1 MKCPKYKCVVKHINT
16 SKNTSLFR
24 METSERFHDLLFE
37 ISNENRF
44 EVLKSLNVESKR
56 IIDLTRETKLT
67 TTEVRRHVSRLADV
81 GLIQRDVE
89 GVYHLTPYGDVV
101 LLILQE
107 YNFLSTNS
115 DYFQTHIL
123 SKIPNRFVK
132 QIGELTES
140 KKTKNVMDF
149 LLHIENLFKESN
161 EYVWLLVDQFPLN
174 SLSTIMAAI
183 ERGVQFKIIEPID
196 RVLSPDIAS
205 MTSEETQIFSRAR
218 HTPLVEYRMLDEVNV
233 FLFLSESRC
242 VIAFPTADG
251 QYDYTGF
258 AAKDDSSLKWCTNLF
273 QSYWDDGVLRKSS
286 SPSEHVDQER
296 VSSRDGRKQI
306 VVEGRNDPNIDTQS
320 LQDAVDNFD
329 EVILRGRFNLQGA
342 RMRAHA
348 AGTTSIQIRRSVVL
362 RGEGREEKVP
372 STKIVKSNWQFP
384 SLESDYL
391 IDVDGEGIDVTI
403 ENLHFQDF
411 NNYCIVASQGNSVEI
426 RYNRITLYSGLGRG
440 RTYGDMGDH
449 VFGITIESS
458 LYPEGSFPGGVIIEG
473 NYLDFATNYSLGG
486 YVSRKKV
493 LDPNYRPDHE
503 NHESYL
509 GFGILGSC
517 IVGKAIIRD
526 NIVRNMN
533 ARGIVFQDSYES
545 AEIQITGNTVV
556 SEIFG
561 SYPFSTHYA
570 GFGIQVLGAW
580 STPLSGARVEIS
592 GNEIRCDKLNYCGIA
607 VYGPSMYKEGAGKLG
622 ECVVRGNDIHLGD
635 GSVGVLIRKND
646 ETEVIGNK
654 LSGKAYYG
662 FHLSGSKDREGFDLG
677 SNRNLIEDNDM
688 TDLLIK
694 APDKYSDNHVDGRMF
709 TGSVGKSKTA
719 HVWLNRH
726 SRGNVIRVKAIET
739 IIDEGEDNK
748 VTFRDNEE

>member
-1 MKCPKYKCVVKHINT
+1 
-16 SKNTSLFR
+16 

-44 EVLKSLNVESKR
+44 EVLKILRIESKR

-89 GVYHLTPYGDVV
+89 GFYHLTPYGETV
-101 LLILQE
+101 LLLLQE
-107 YNFLSTNS
+107 YNFLSSNS
-115 DYFQTHIL
+115 EYFQTHIL

-149 LLHIENLFKESN
+149 LLHTENLFKESN

-174 SLSTIMAAI
+174 SLSTITEAI
-183 ERGVQFKIIEPID
+183 ERGVQFKIIEPRD

-205 MTSEETQIFSRAR
+205 MASEETQIFSRAR
-218 HTPLVEYRMLDEVNV
+218 YTPLVEYRMLDEVNV

-258 AAKDDSSLKWCTNLF
+258 TASDDSSLKWCKKLF
-273 QSYWDDGVLRKSS
+273 QRFWDEGVIRTS
-286 SPSEHVDQER
+286 SPPSERVDQER
-296 VSSRDGRKQI
+296 VSSRGGRKKI

-342 RMRAHA
+342 RMRTHS
-348 AGTTSIQIRRSVVL
+348 GKTSIQIRRSVVL
-362 RGEGREEKVP
+362 RGEGRVDNVP
-372 STKIVKSNWQFP
+372 STKIVKCNWQFP
-384 SLESDYL
+384 LLEYDNL
-391 IDVDGEGIDVTI
+391 IDVNGEGIDVTI

-411 NNYCIVASQGNSVEI
+411 NSYCIDASQGNSVEI
-426 RYNRITLYSGLGRG
+426 RNNRITLTSGLGRG
-440 RTYGDMGDH
+440 TTYGDMGDQ
-449 VFGITIESS
+449 VAGITISSS

-493 LDPNYRPDHE
+493 LDPNYRPDHI

-517 IVGKAIIRD
+517 IVRKAIIKD

-545 AEIQITGNTVV
+545 AEIQITGNTIV

-561 SYPFSTHYA
+561 SYPFSTHFA

-592 GNEIRCDKLNYCGIA
+592 GNEIKCDKLNYCGIA

-622 ECVVRGNDIHLGD
+622 ECVVRDNDIHLGD

-646 ETEVIGNK
+646 ETEVVGNK
-654 LSGKAYYG
+654 ISGKAYYG

-677 SNRNLIEDNDM
+677 SNHNLIEDNDM
-688 TDLLIK
+688 TDLVIK
-694 APDKYSDNHVDGRMF
+694 ASDKYSDSHVDGRMF
-709 TGSVGKSKTA
+709 TGSEGKSTTG
-719 HVWLNRH
+719 HVWLNEY
-726 SRGNVIRVKAIET
+726 SGMNVVKIQADET
-739 IIDEGEDNK
+739 VIDEGKNNTIE
-748 VTFRDNEE
+748 RS